1 MDVTPDILAT
11 IVSFFSTIIVLI
23 ISQFAMARWFD
34 KKIIDFRTELKGDI
48 ADTRMELKGD
58 IANTRAEL
66 KGDMANFRTELKGD
80 MADLHTEL
88 KGDIEN
94 NRTELNGSLADLRM
108 ELKSDIA
115 DTRMELKGDI
125 KLVQQKSEEAH
136 KEING
141 RLNVLIDKVHDLDKG
156 LSTLKATVDCIDD
169 KVDSIQRRLDDA
181 KL

>member
-80 MADLHTEL
+80 MANFRTEL

-108 ELKSDIA
+108 ELKSDI
-115 DTRMELKGDI
+115 

-141 RLNVLIDKVHDLDKG
+141 RLNVLTDKVHDLDKG

>member
-48 ADTRMELKGD
+48 A
-58 IANTRAEL
+58 NNRAEL
-66 KGDMANFRTELKGD
+66 KGDIR
-80 MADLHTEL
+80 
-88 KGDIEN
+88 
-94 NRTELNGSLADLRM
+94 
-108 ELKSDIA
+108 
-115 DTRMELKGDI
+115 
-125 KLVQQKSEEAH
+125 LVQQKSEEAH

-141 RLNVLIDKVHDLDKG
+141 RLNVLTDKVHDLDKG

>member
-34 KKIIDFRTELKGDI
+34 KKIM
-48 ADTRMELKGD
+48 DTRV
-58 IANTRAEL
+58 EL
-66 KGDMANFRTELKGD
+66 KGDMTEL
-80 MADLHTEL
+80 
-88 KGDIEN
+88 
-94 NRTELNGSLADLRM
+94 RT
-108 ELKSDIA
+108 ELKSDI
-115 DTRMELKGDI
+115 RMVER
-125 KLVQQKSEEAH
+125 KSEEAH

-141 RLNVLIDKVHDLDKG
+141 RLDVLTDKVHDLDKG

-181 KL
+181 KQ

>member
-34 KKIIDFRTELKGDI
+34 KKIMD
-48 ADTRMELKGD
+48 
-58 IANTRAEL
+58 TRAEL
-66 KGDMANFRTELKGD
+66 KGDIR
-80 MADLHTEL
+80 
-88 KGDIEN
+88 
-94 NRTELNGSLADLRM
+94 
-108 ELKSDIA
+108 
-115 DTRMELKGDI
+115 
-125 KLVQQKSEEAH
+125 LVQQKSEEAH

-141 RLNVLIDKVHDLDKG
+141 RLNVLTDKVHDLDKG